1 MADEV
6 YNVNIATSAQ
16 LAEIQKL
23 LENLRAISAEIAKIN
38 SATFSAVSASATEFS
53 NIGKSLAEAM
63 KTQSEAFELLKK
75 STDKAGEGT
84 KKFREETKST
94 RDEISSTNRIIQ
106 GFFLELGAM
115 GARLATQ
122 LPSALSKSIQ
132 AFGQQ
137 EMATQKL
144 AAAIRS
150 HGGNVA
156 ETLPV
161 MQNFASEIQRITT
174 YGDEQVLA
182 MQAMAT
188 SMGVDS
194 DQMQGVI
201 KSAIGLAAALNM
213 DVMTAI
219 KASSAAVQGKT
230 TMLQEYIPSLA
241 KCKTEEEKL
250 AQVQKLS
257 ASGFAQAKAEAETNI
272 GKLRQL
278 ANAWGDLAETV
289 GGAFAPAAADVAA
302 LLKGICGWLSESKLS
317 TLLLTEAVTSLALAY
332 TFSRI
337 GGLTGVV
344 RMFRLVS
351 LSIQG
356 TTLATKTLSAA
367 LKATPWGAVAGLA
380 TSAVMGIGAA
390 YSYFAEKAK
399 KSYES
404 NIEKSA
410 DYLGALDA
418 EIDAMKQWGISAED
432 NAKRTAE
439 VNDEIKRLR
448 AEEEEFRKSH
458 GQMRGAYGGATYRV
472 YSKEEQAELDNYRAK
487 IEKLE
492 ARQKAAADVKEL
504 DALAAKRHAAAVKAS
519 EEILAKSAEEMRAA
533 SSATEALR
541 VTRERYA
548 RTEKEIAA
556 LEKAFKSGNVSDS
569 ERVAKAE
576 RLRQARKE
584 LLELGKK
591 EIEQEAALASSKYA
605 ALKTAELN
613 KQNGLEARLAAAR
626 LNGNAA
632 EAKSLEAELEGVK
645 IQRKRLDIITTYISA
660 RKAEIK
666 TAQDLNRI
674 EADAARY
681 ANATLE
687 LEKRKAE
694 SEKWLNGEIEKN
706 KAVQRGLEMDILRA
720 RASGNEAGAKDLELK
735 LKISQ
740 TAAEIFEST
749 RKEGMSREE
758 LERLQQAANNSAREK
773 CTLEKSITDEVERQ
787 NLAKDAQAKI
797 EDILLTNK
805 IEQLKAEGK
814 LTEARAVERERGI
827 KRTLAG
833 MKGLSDEDK
842 EKLAATMRQTDEYR
856 DKQEQMRGASGGGG
870 YGASASYSGGA
881 GGAASSRGGGFGGS
895 AYGGGYGGSFGGSAR
910 YSGPTPARRPR
921 PATISAKYM
930 GLYEE
935 WQAAGGSKSGVS
947 WIDYRNSRRGAVDA
961 AEKARKAYGRT
972 AAADAN
978 APASER
984 RERAAQTISG
994 IESQAKE
1001 MASKVTIGGAVN
1013 AAANSM
1019 PNESPRKS
1027 PRTVEESENES
1038 SETKNRRVQSQ
1049 TNRPQNTRQQTAQ
1062 MSGGDVVKLLSS
1074 IDKSVKSIAST

>member
-1 MADEV
+1 MADEKP
-6 YNVNIATSAQ
+6 YNINIEAKAQ
-16 LAEIQKL
+16 LEEIQKL
-23 LENLRAISAEIAKIN
+23 LGELRSINAEMSKIN
-38 SATFSAVSASATEFS
+38 GQTFSAVSASA
-53 NIGKSLAEAM
+53 AELS
-63 KTQSEAFELLKK
+63 KTSKDLSDALIANKKAFEALPEAA
-75 STDKAGEGT
+75 DKASEGS
-84 KKFREETKST
+84 KKFREETNKTKNGVDGLKSAT
-94 RDEISSTNRIIQ
+94 E

-115 GARLATQ
+115 AARLATQ

-137 EMATQKL
+137 EMAVQKL
-144 AAAIRS
+144 AAAVRAN
-150 HGGNVA
+150 GGNVS
-156 ETLPV
+156 EVLPI
-161 MQNFASEIQRITT
+161 MRQFASDIQAITT
-174 YGDEQVLA
+174 YGDEQVHS
-182 MQAMAT
+182 MMAMAT
-188 SMGVDS
+188 SMGVNS
-194 DQMQGVI
+194 AQMQGVI
-201 KSAIGLAAALNM
+201 KSAIGLAEALNM

-250 AQVQKLS
+250 AQVQTLS
-257 ASGFAQAKAEAETNI
+257 ASGFAQAEAAANTLD
-272 GKLRQL
+272 GKLKQA
-278 ANAWGDLAETV
+278 ANAWGELQEV
-289 GGAFAPAAADVAA
+289 MGEAFAPTV
-302 LLKGICGWLSESKLS
+302 K
-317 TLLLTEAVTSLALAY
+317 
-332 TFSRI
+332 
-337 GGLTGVV
+337 
-344 RMFRLVS
+344 
-351 LSIQG
+351 
-356 TTLATKTLSAA
+356 
-367 LKATPWGAVAGLA
+367 AVAGLIKGICSVMAENA
-380 TSAVMGIGAA
+380 T
-390 YSYFAEKAK
+390 
-399 KSYES
+399 
-404 NIEKSA
+404 
-410 DYLGALDA
+410 L
-418 EIDAMKQWGISAED
+418 
-432 NAKRTAE
+432 T
-439 VNDEIKRLR
+439 
-448 AEEEEFRKSH
+448 
-458 GQMRGAYGGATYRV
+458 
-472 YSKEEQAELDNYRAK
+472 K
-487 IEKLE
+487 ILTT
-492 ARQKAAADVKEL
+492 
-504 DALAAKRHAAAVKAS
+504 ALASCAVGFAFAKVGGLANVAKMFFGVATATKTATGAIHALNLAIKANPIGLIASLAAAAVLGIAQLVDYVANLES
-519 EEILAKSAEEMRAA
+519 EEEKEAAAQEAANEARRKAAEDARAA
-533 SSATEALR
+533 SAVLDEYAEAVAREGESADDAAERIEALS
-541 VTRERYA
+541 A
-548 RTEKEIAA
+548 EI
-556 LEKAFKSGNVSDS
+556 
-569 ERVAKAE
+569 
-576 RLRQARKE
+576 KE
-584 LLELGKK
+584 LSDRSKWGEN
-591 EIEQEAALASSKYA
+591 EQEAAAQKLVEKKKELVELQKKY
-605 ALKTAELN
+605 
-613 KQNGLEARLAAAR
+613 LERVKA
-626 LNGNAA
+626 AA
-632 EAKSLEAELEGVK
+632 EAEYRHSSNRETERKYRVEQELNAARKTGVAHIIKFKEAELAHVEELLKSVEIQKKYYADHEHLVK
-645 IQRKRLDIITTYISA
+645 SEEDRKRIM
-660 RKAEIK
+660 
-666 TAQDLNRI
+666 
-674 EADAARY
+674 ADAAKY
-681 ANATLE
+681 AEERMQKTRDE
-687 LEKRKAE
+687 SRDAE
-694 SEKWLNGEIEKN
+694 WLNGEIEKN
-706 KAVQRGLEMDILRA
+706 KSAQRGLEMDILRA

-740 TAAEIFEST
+740 TAAEIFGST

-758 LERLQQAANNSAREK
+758 LERLQQDANNSAREK

-814 LTEARAVERERGI
+814 LTEARAVERERGV

-833 MKGLSDEDK
+833 MKGLSKEDK

-881 GGAASSRGGGFGGS
+881 GGAASSRGGGFGSS

-972 AAADAN
+972 VAADAN
-978 APASER
+978 TPASER

-1013 AAANSM
+1013 AAANSV